1 MATSGILGGAGPLGW
16 PAGSVGLTRVSAALG
31 LSGGRD
37 GSPEGPFGGRD
48 EKRGL
53 SPSTPEG
60 LPPAVSGA
68 SLPGTKLPTRQVEG
82 AGLQRRT
89 GASRPAA
96 MLCARKTLQGS
107 GGQNVASGCPGRMG
121 LGPPKVEI
129 DLVQGFGEIN
139 RKGHRWPDIIISQTL
154 SDWGLKYSLIF
165 IFNKVD
171 FYPTFII
178 SLNRSRQ

>member
-1 MATSGILGGAGPLGW
+1 MATSSILGGAGPLEW
-16 PAGSVGLTRVSAALG
+16 TAGSVGLARVSAGLG

-68 SLPGTKLPTRQVEG
+68 PLPGTKLPTRHLDG
-82 AGLQRRT
+82 AGLQRWS

-96 MLCARKTLQGS
+96 MLCARKTLQDS
-107 GGQNVASGCPGRMG
+107 GPKTWLQDVPGG
-121 LGPPKVEI
+121 WALGP
-129 DLVQGFGEIN
+129 Q
-139 RKGHRWPDIIISQTL
+139 R
-154 SDWGLKYSLIF
+154 
-165 IFNKVD
+165 
-171 FYPTFII
+171 
-178 SLNRSRQ
+178 